1 MPIRESFRLAL
12 ANLWGHKLRSFL
24 TLLGVLISV
33 ATLVAVVS
41 LIRGM
46 NRYVSERVSQLGS
59 DVFIISRFGI
69 ITNARQYVEA
79 QKRPRLALEDYQALE
94 RGMKEMAQVGAIL
107 WESGRLTVRDQ
118 TMSTSARGV
127 TSNMIDIRTESLAA
141 GSYISEADSL
151 HRRQVCVIGQ
161 DVAANLFPGRDPLG
175 KVLRLQGQ
183 QFQVIGIAKPVG
195 SIFGQ
200 SQDNFVVLPL
210 TTAQKLYGLRA
221 SLAFQIR
228 VRSVDQ
234 MQAAQEQARL
244 LLRARHHLG
253 FLEKDDFGVI
263 SPAAV
268 MELWESLTGTI
279 ARVATVVTTVFLLV
293 GGIVIM
299 NIMLAVVAER
309 TWEIGMRKAVGASR
323 ADVRMQFLMESA
335 CVAVLGGLLGI
346 VLAWGFTQL
355 VRWLSPV
362 PASFSLGMALEALA
376 VSGAVGLF
384 FGIYPAS
391 RAARLDPITALR
403 AEGS

>member
-33 ATLVAVVS
+33 ATLVAVLS

-46 NRYVSERVSQLGS
+46 NSYVSERVSQLGS

-69 ITNARQYVEA
+69 ITNARQFIEA
-79 QKRPRLALEDYQALE
+79 EKRPRLALEDYQALE
-94 RGMKEMAQVGAIL
+94 QGMQEMAQVGAIL

-118 TMSTSARGV
+118 TMGTSIRGV
-127 TSNMIDIRTESLAA
+127 TPNMIDIRTESLAE
-141 GSYISEADSL
+141 GRYISEADFL

-175 KVLRLQGQ
+175 KILRLQGQ

-200 SQDNFVVLPL
+200 SQDNFVVIPL
-210 TTAQKLYGLRA
+210 TTAQKLYGLRE

-234 MQAAQEQARL
+234 MQVVQEQARL

-346 VLAWGFTQL
+346 VLAWGFAQ
-355 VRWLSPV
+355 VVGWLSPV
-362 PASFSLGMALEALA
+362 PASFSFSLALEALA
-376 VSGAVGLF
+376 ISGAVGLF

-391 RAARLDPITALR
+391 RAARLDPIAALR

>member
-69 ITNARQYVEA
+69 ITNARQFVEA
-79 QKRPRLALEDYQALE
+79 QKRPRLTLEDYRVLE
-94 RGMKEMAQVGAIL
+94 QGMTEMAQVGAIL

-362 PASFSLGMALEALA
+362 PASFSFSLALEALA
-376 VSGAVGLF
+376 ISGAVGLF